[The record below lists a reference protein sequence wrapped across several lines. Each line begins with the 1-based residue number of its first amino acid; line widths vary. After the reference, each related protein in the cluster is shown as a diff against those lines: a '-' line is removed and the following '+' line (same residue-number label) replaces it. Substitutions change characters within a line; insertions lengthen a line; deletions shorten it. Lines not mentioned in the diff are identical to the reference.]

1 MVQDILSLEE
11 AAKYLRVATVT
22 LGRRVRAGEVP
33 GRKVGNQWRFSR
45 EALDS
50 WLKSYPTKETIK

>member
-1 MVQDILSLEE
+1 MQEVFSLDE

-22 LGRRVRAGEVP
+22 LGRRARAGEVP

-45 EALDS
+45 EALDK
-50 WLKSYPTKETIK
+50 WLQSSPLKEKQK